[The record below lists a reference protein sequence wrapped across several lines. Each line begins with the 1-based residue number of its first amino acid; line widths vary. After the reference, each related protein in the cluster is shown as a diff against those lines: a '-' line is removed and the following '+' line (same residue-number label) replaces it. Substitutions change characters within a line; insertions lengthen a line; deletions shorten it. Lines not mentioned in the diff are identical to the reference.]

1 MKNQIV
7 LINVI
12 CSLLQQLVVTI
23 CGFIL
28 PRLIINVFGSEVNGL
43 ISSLTQFLSYI
54 SLLEG
59 GLTGV
64 VAANLYKPLASG
76 DNVLLSRVVK
86 TASSF
91 YKKIAFL
98 FFCYT
103 VLVAFVY
110 PLIVKTHF
118 SFSYICTFTFIL
130 SINFIVQYL
139 FAITWKTLLV
149 ADKKGYFVSLTYIFV
164 VILNTC
170 ISCVIIHFYKNIRF
184 VKFISATIYL
194 IQPVAYHLFVK
205 KHYKIIKDVDADNA
219 LLSQRWDG
227 FAINIAAFIH
237 NNTDVI
243 VLTLMASLS
252 DVSVYTVYL
261 LVVNGLK
268 SIVMSV
274 SNAIVPSV
282 GIAYAK
288 GNNDELNRA
297 FDKYELVILY
307 LSFFLFSVGGICITS
322 FVKLYTSGITDYN
335 YNQPVFGWLLVVSE
349 LIYCVKEPYLMLA
362 YSANKFKDFKFAAYT
377 EAVINICLSIVF
389 VKFLGIIGVA
399 IGTLVAMT
407 FRTVYQILYLH
418 HHILERSI
426 IRLFKGILFY
436 TIGMI
441 IIIYISSFF
450 FLEPDNTILGWILYA
465 VKNSI
470 LALTILGII
479 SIFIYKIN
487 QRKVIKK

>member
-1 MKNQIV
+1 MKNRIV
-7 LINVI
+7 LVNVI
-12 CSLLQQLVVTI
+12 CSLLQQFVVTV

-28 PRLIINVFGSEVNGL
+28 PRVIINVFGSEVNGL
-43 ISSLTQFLSYI
+43 IASLTQFLSYI

-64 VAANLYKPLASG
+64 VAANLYNPLASG
-76 DNVLLSRVVK
+76 DNILLSKVVK
-86 TASSF
+86 TASNF
-91 YKKIAFL
+91 YKKIAVF

-103 VLVAFVY
+103 VIIAFVY
-110 PLIVKTHF
+110 PFFVKTQF

-149 ADKKGYFVSLTYIFV
+149 ADKKGYFVSISYILV

-170 ISCVIIHFYKNIRF
+170 ISCLIIHFYKNIRF
-184 VKFISATIYL
+184 VKLVSAAIYF
-194 IQPVAYHLFVK
+194 IQPVVYHLFIK
-205 KHYKIIKDVDADNA
+205 KHYKIIKDVDADNV

-243 VLTLMASLS
+243 VLTFLATLS
-252 DVSVYTVYL
+252 DVSVYAVYL

-268 SIVMSV
+268 SIIMSV
-274 SNAIVPSV
+274 SKAIVPSV

-288 GNNDELNRA
+288 GNNDELSRA
-297 FDKYELVILY
+297 FDKYELIILY

-322 FVKLYTSGITDYN
+322 FVKLYTSGITDCN
-335 YNQPVFGWLLVVSE
+335 YNQPVFGWLMVLSE
-349 LIYCVKEPYLMLA
+349 LVYCVKEPYLMLA
-362 YSANKFKDFKFAAYT
+362 YSANKFKDFKIAAYI
-377 EAVINICLSIVF
+377 EAIINICISVIF

-418 HHILERSI
+418 HHILERRI
-426 IRLFKGILFY
+426 IHLFHGILFY
-436 TIGMI
+436 SLGMI
-441 IIIYISSFF
+441 AIVYISSII
-450 FLEPDNTILGWILYA
+450 FLKPDNSILGWILYA
-465 VKNSI
+465 GKNSI
-470 LALTILGII
+470 LSLTLLGII
-479 SIFIYKIN
+479 SVFIYQRNK
-487 QRKVIKK
+487 RKVIK